1 MDKLAQRVVTAIALV
16 AGLLVVFFLLPAVVG
31 AGILG
36 LFVLLAAWEWAGFLS
51 IGSVRIRLGYILL
64 IALLLG
70 LSVWQIG
77 NPVYVESVLWIG
89 LVWWVWAFLWVL
101 KYPTPIPAIM
111 GAVCGILV
119 LVPSSVALVNLFL
132 FDGRGPE
139 LVLLLLCIVWA
150 ADVGAYFTGR
160 RIGRVKLAPQVSPG
174 KTWEG
179 VIGGLLASASAAV
192 AGALVLQVSMAV
204 AVPLALAVAAISVI
218 GDLTVSMFKRNAG
231 LKDSG
236 KIFPGHGG
244 IMDRV
249 DGVTAAAPLFS
260 LTVCQFGLLQI

>member
-1 MDKLAQRVVTAIALV
+1 MDKLAQRVVTAVALV
-16 AGLLVVFFLLPAVVG
+16 AGLLVVFFLLPTTVG

-36 LFVLLAAWEWAGFLS
+36 LFVLVAAWEWAGFLS
-51 IGSVRIRLGYILL
+51 IRSVPVRLGYVLL

-70 LSVWQIG
+70 LSVLQIG
-77 NPVYVESVLWIG
+77 NPVFVQSVLLVG
-89 LVWWVWAFLWVL
+89 LVWWVLAFLWVL
-101 KYPTPIPAIM
+101 KYPTPIPVVI

-119 LVPSSVALVNLFL
+119 LLPSSVALVNLFL
-132 FDGRGPE
+132 FDRHGPE

-179 VIGGLLASASAAV
+179 VIGGLIASTVVAV
-192 AGALVLQVSMAV
+192 AGSMVLLIPMAV
-204 AVPLALAVAAISVI
+204 TVPLALAVAAISVI

-244 IMDRV
+244 ILDRV
-249 DGVTAAAPLFS
+249 DGVTAASPLFS
-260 LTVCQFGLLQI
+260 LAVCQFGLLQL

>member
-1 MDKLAQRVVTAIALV
+1 MGKLAQRVVTAVALV
-16 AGLLVVFFLLPAVVG
+16 AGLLVVFFLLPTATG

-51 IGSVRIRLGYILL
+51 IGSVTVRLGYVLL
-64 IALLLG
+64 IALLLAISA
-70 LSVWQIG
+70 LQIG
-77 NPVYVESVLWIG
+77 NPVYVQSVLWVG
-89 LVWWVWAFLWVL
+89 LIWWVLAFMWVL
-101 KYPTPIPAIM
+101 KYPTPIPAVM

-119 LVPSSVALVNLFL
+119 LVPSSVALVNLFV
-132 FDGRGPE
+132 FDERGPE
-139 LVLLLLCIVWA
+139 LVLMLLCIVWA

-179 VIGGLLASASAAV
+179 VIGGLIASTAVAV
-192 AGALVLQVSMAV
+192 AGALVLQIPMAV
-204 AVPLALAVAAISVI
+204 TVPLALAVAAISVI